1 MIKIMKIKKILMGL
15 MVFGGLMTIPN
26 LAVAAPAGKESVEI
40 KKYDTLN
47 AAAEDYAKVLQEI
60 SNYGSRK
67 MLKSINPDVDKYV
80 EKANDSTLK
89 KQWEE
94 SNTMLI
100 EQFEV
105 SVYQVNEK
113 GNNGEVVF
121 LVKGYASK
129 YVTKV
134 DNSKDEVE
142 VDIEKYIKLQ
152 YDYLKKTKKI
162 NLATS
167 TVKFTKGNDNKWQ
180 VVK

>member
-80 EKANDSTLK
+80 EKTNDSTLK
-89 KQWEE
+89 KQWE
-94 SNTMLI
+94 
-100 EQFEV
+100 
-105 SVYQVNEK
+105 
-113 GNNGEVVF
+113 
-121 LVKGYASK
+121 
-129 YVTKV
+129 
-134 DNSKDEVE
+134 
-142 VDIEKYIKLQ
+142 
-152 YDYLKKTKKI
+152 
-162 NLATS
+162 
-167 TVKFTKGNDNKWQ
+167 
-180 VVK
+180 